1 MQQSKKWRECF
12 MSVPLNLGPD
22 VKTSQVYTGF

>member
-12 MSVPLNLGPD
+12 TSVPLSPGPD